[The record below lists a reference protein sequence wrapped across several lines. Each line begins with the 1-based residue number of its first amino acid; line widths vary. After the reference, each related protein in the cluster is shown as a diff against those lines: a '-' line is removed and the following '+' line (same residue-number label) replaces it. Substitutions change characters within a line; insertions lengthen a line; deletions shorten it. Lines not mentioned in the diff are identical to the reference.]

1 MRWFFGLADHRSH
14 ARRESENPV
23 IDDVQ
28 KSAETKSQRDT
39 DDHILKSN
47 SDGSKRLSTDL
58 NDDEDGHRQHGREKE
73 DVLDEGLDVFGFGNR
88 DADADEDD
96 LDEHEAEAPD
106 ERFQDA
112 STDRLLFASQRVFES
127 AHG

>member
-1 MRWFFGLADHRSH
+1 MS
-14 ARRESENPV
+14 RR
-23 IDDVQ
+23 VQ
-28 KSAETKSQRDT
+28 KQNPNATPTTIFSNPTAT
-39 DDHILKSN
+39 D
-47 SDGSKRLSTDL
+47 RRDL
-58 NDDEDGHRQHGREKE
+58 NNDEDGHRQHGREKE
-73 DVLDEGLDVFGFGNR
+73 DVLDEGLDVFGIGNR